1 MAVQGDVINM
11 SERLEVAHDLLRGV
25 GKGLH
30 DVHKQAME
38 QFWWNRNKREMSF
51 ISGLG
56 FQSTNHA
63 LLVGAADEGFDSCR

>member
-38 QFWWNRNKREMSF
+38 QF
-51 ISGLG
+51 
-56 FQSTNHA
+56 
-63 LLVGAADEGFDSCR
+63 